1 MECAKFDAPQHGV
14 LDCQVRAGESTLK
27 EAHCVFKCEEGFKLV
42 YEGFIGHDFSRKNT
56 VKENSVHAFDVMC
69 QHDEYKTHNFY
80 LPECESLFIKL
91 FIIVLSGIS
100 FLSYKNCCSFK

>member
-14 LDCQVRAGESTLK
+14 LDCQVRAGESKLN

-42 YEGFIGHDFSRKNT
+42 YEGFIGHDFSRKNK

-69 QHDEYKTHNFY
+69 QHDEYKTQNFY
-80 LPECESLFIKL
+80 LPECESLLIEL
-91 FIIVLSGIS
+91 FNTILNYLS
-100 FLSYKNCCSFK
+100 FLRLSKLL